1 MGQAMEKSA
10 IRLPAALA
18 VALVCT
24 GLIIEAIVSAVEARV
39 NGDLMVDV
47 APILGAIFLSVP
59 TGQAWWFVIS
69 RSIGR
74 LPGNP
79 YRRGR

>member
-1 MGQAMEKSA
+1 MQ
-10 IRLPAALA
+10 AALA
-18 VALVCT
+18 AAVVCT
-24 GLIIEAIVSAVEARV
+24 GLIVEAIITAVEART
-39 NGDLMVDV
+39 NGDLMVDA

-79 YRRGR
+79 YRRGH